1 MKLFKKLFFTVI
13 ATFSVLFV
21 ASCNNEEQGFIDY
34 ASSSEARLNLDYK
47 DRTFL
52 KDGIAQVSLK
62 TAIDGDTAHF
72 TEDGNNELIKCR
84 FYGIDTPESTG
95 KIQPWGKAASN
106 FTKEKLTNANKNGT
120 IVISVPQDEYT
131 VPSHDSTGSRYLALI
146 WFNEEVKNCDYKELK
161 LLNLLL
167 VQEGYSEVKSA
178 TEMERLEPIF
188 RSAWEQAKEYKLNL
202 FSDEE
207 DPLYNYGDYETVSL
221 LDMKIELEKQIA
233 AEKNGEE
240 FTNKYD
246 NAKVKVV
253 GTVVGFANRILY
265 LQNYYSVENGGRF
278 GYGEYAGINI
288 FIGMSAI
295 NSMFTTANTY
305 LQVCGTAVDSEN
317 FGFQI
322 SGCTFKPYNPK
333 ENDAQVLISPEDNND
348 EFKMYTFEKS
358 ASDIKQSDY
367 EFINSPVEIEE
378 NVKVTGGYTG
388 DSTSVT
394 LYIETES
401 GNKVDFNVYIS
412 FIYKPDEKNNPS
424 EQWIKYEEFVGK
436 VFSLKGVVSLH
447 KTTSGNYNIQIIP
460 TKSADFALVG

>member
-1 MKLFKKLFFTVI
+1 MKAFKKLFFTVI
-13 ATFSVLFV
+13 ASISVLFV
-21 ASCNNEEQGFIDY
+21 SSCNEEQGFIDY

-47 DRTFL
+47 NKSFL
-52 KDGIAQVSLK
+52 TDGIAQVTLK

-72 TEDGNNELIKCR
+72 NEDGNDEIIKCR
-84 FYGIDTPESTG
+84 FYGVDTPESTG

-106 FTKEKLTNANKNGT
+106 FTKEKLTNASKNGT

-131 VPSHDSTGSRYLALI
+131 VPTHDSTGSRYLALI
-146 WFNEEVKNCDYKELK
+146 WFNEEVKNCDYKDLK

-167 VQEGYSEVKSA
+167 VQEGYSEVKNA

-188 RSAWEQAKEYKLNL
+188 RSAWEQAKEYKLNM
-202 FSDEE
+202 FSGED

-221 LDMKIELEKQIA
+221 LDMKIELENQIA
-233 AEKNGEE
+233 AQKKGEE
-240 FTNKYD
+240 YTNKYD

-253 GTVVGFANRILY
+253 GTVVGYANRILY

-278 GYGEYAGINI
+278 GYGEFAGINI
-288 FIGMSAI
+288 FVGMSSI
-295 NSMFTTANTY
+295 NSMFTAVNTY

-348 EFKMYTFEKS
+348 EFKMYTFEKT
-358 ASDIKQSDY
+358 ASEIKQDNY
-367 EFINSPVEIEE
+367 ELINSPVEIEE

-388 DSTSVT
+388 DSSSLT
-394 LYIETES
+394 LYVETEN

-412 FIYKPDEKNNPS
+412 FIYKPEEINNPS
-424 EQWIKYEEFVGK
+424 LQWIKYEEFVGK
-436 VFSLKGVVSLH
+436 TFSLKGIVSLH

-460 TKSADFALVG
+460 TKSGDFTLVG